1 MKVIKNVS
9 KTNFSE
15 VAKKYGSV
23 KIGKIIYVYLERH
36 DALIRKDMY
45 STYRAAKSFED
56 FLTQVGEN

>member
-9 KTNFSE
+9 ATNFSE

-45 STYRAAKSFED
+45 STYRAAKSFEE
-56 FLTQVGEN
+56 FLAQIGDN